1 MGGFKDKGVSL
12 FKTNTPKQTVYR
24 RGQKLSKPIKQNI
37 KIPFVSEENKK
48 IRTEQL
54 DIFWYFLRQKK
65 KKKDK
70 NKNIINRLIK
80 DKIIRDIR
88 TLFEEQEDNYK
99 PKSVSSFWNN
109 NYFEYNSNGDKI
121 RDLSLDEHLNKVKPY
136 LRDTIVN
143 LQSSDTWKNHLTIAI
158 DFISWKDTK
167 EKRVMH
173 STSGNIKFIS

>member
-1 MGGFKDKGVSL
+1 M
-12 FKTNTPKQTVYR
+12 
-24 RGQKLSKPIKQNI
+24 
-37 KIPFVSEENKK
+37 
-48 IRTEQL
+48 
-54 DIFWYFLRQKK
+54 RQKK
-65 KKKDK
+65 KKKEK

-121 RDLSLDEHLNKVKPY
+121 RNLSPDEHLNKVKPY
-136 LRDTIVN
+136 LRGIIIN

-158 DFISWKDTK
+158 NFISSKDTE